1 MQEKTCFFFGKSIS
15 ECSRHFQ
22 CFLDGL
28 LQCQKLDNA
37 KCHGW
42 FLDNVALGR
51 IKWCV
56 FWHWR
61 SNEANIILG
70 CWILNGQ
77 WLPPLIKQ
85 DILWCIVWVSLDMF
99 WYALIS
105 VAAYPG
111 ILQSFMRRMSALKV
125 GHVNCVIPPFESIW
139 FQRFAT
145 KHGECFESSLLLPA
159 LWMEVVLLVWNPF
172 LTPKSGMLRVL
183 CQCRNPWGGFLLNP
197 TMSRIPGFQL
207 LRLLRLKHCWSPCRF
222 EMVSS
227 NGWICTAWVTMSYW
241 RSCMI
246 ASCCAMCTV
255 YILYT
260 YIYVSFLIHFNTI

>member
-1 MQEKTCFFFGKSIS
+1 MGSAVNHDVWPRLSNFHAEKTCFFFGKSIS

-42 FLDNVALGR
+42 FLENAALVR

-85 DILWCIVWVSLDMF
+85 DILWCIVLVSLDMF

-111 ILQSFMRRMSALKV
+111 ILQSFMCRMSALEV
-125 GHVNCVIPPFESIW
+125 GHVNCVIPPFDS
-139 FQRFAT
+139 
-145 KHGECFESSLLLPA
+145 KD
-159 LWMEVVLLVWNPF
+159 
-172 LTPKSGMLRVL
+172 
-183 CQCRNPWGGFLLNP
+183 
-197 TMSRIPGFQL
+197 
-207 LRLLRLKHCWSPCRF
+207 SPQN
-222 EMVSS
+222 MGSVS
-227 NGWICTAWVTMSYW
+227 NHRCYYRPYGW
-241 RSCMI
+241 R
-246 ASCCAMCTV
+246 
-255 YILYT
+255 
-260 YIYVSFLIHFNTI
+260 